1 MIEQMIIRIWMWA
14 TEPEGIESNK
24 EVAEVEPL
32 RWCWPTQPL
41 REKKEKTVTITE
53 IHNWWT
59 GIE

>member
-32 RWCWPTQPL
+32 RWCWPSQPL
-41 REKKEKTVTITE
+41 REKTVTITE